1 LGLIVDPSGLDFI
14 ALGTR
19 PIDHVIGTI
28 SKGSHYSIA
37 FFKTGC
43 KVKQWFDQTIEG
55 IDTPMAFMAPNGEAV
70 IYPTSMFRI
79 PPYQKFAVE
88 KVASMELL
96 REGGW
101 FARGFNGKQF
111 KTLPVDISIIVH
123 SDSAKFYFPIYEG
136 TDAQV
141 AKKWKE
147 IESLAE
153 NYKYA
158 EQTGAND
165 KFDGQFK
172 KWPWSRYEN
181 YIIDGLSVTNS
192 NTFVQYLVAQAKL
205 PTETLLPGWNPETL
219 SLKLVTN
226 TRVINLRPMILLGS
240 QRLLVETAPPVMTKK
255 YRSWA
260 GKVRYF
266 RFSLEKAVT

>member
-19 PIDHVIGTI
+19 PIDHIIGTI

-70 IYPTSMFRI
+70 IYPTSMFRT
-79 PPYQKFAVE
+79 PPYQKFAVK

-101 FARGFNGKQF
+101 YARGFNGKQF
-111 KTLPVDISIIVH
+111 KTLPVDISIFVH
-123 SDSAKFYFPIYEG
+123 GDSAKFYFPIYEG

-141 AKKWKE
+141 AKKWKD
-147 IESLAE
+147 IESFAE

-158 EQTGAND
+158 EQTDANG
-165 KFDGQFK
+165 KFNGQFK

-192 NTFVQYLVAQAKL
+192 NTFIQYLVAQAGL
-205 PTETLLPGWNPETL
+205 PSETLLPGWNPGNSEPKT
-219 SLKLVTN
+219 SDEYKGYKFASN
-226 TRVINLRPMILLGS
+226 DSPWKP
-240 QRLLVETAPPVMTKK
+240 APPRRDGSPTEDQKIQILGGQGQV
-255 YRSWA
+255 
-260 GKVRYF
+260 F
-266 RFSLEKAVT
+266 PFFP